1 MFLRAQYF
9 GQLMWRADLL
19 EKTLTL
25 GKIEG
30 RRRRGRKKMRWLDGI
45 TDLMD
50 MSLSKFWEMVKDR
63 EAWRA
68 AVHGVTKSQT
78 RLNDWTTAWEGK
90 AEEAEL
96 GRGRSLT
103 DTGPSKHQDP
113 SREPWTEHWPMEQ
126 SCSGWNGQACISPS
140 DWFTDYRPAL
150 EKLNLE
156 QRNSSALRRPW
167 GHWQLETTLQ
177 QHSLQPGG
185 RSFQEGEL
193 RISPPV
199 YHTHLPKWSSLIHE
213 FINMQILHRCTL

>member
-1 MFLRAQYF
+1 MFPRAQYF

-30 RRRRGRKKMRWLDGI
+30 WRRRGRKKMRWLYGI

-50 MSLSKFWEMVKDR
+50 MSLSKLWEMVKDR

-78 RLNDWTTAWEGK
+78 WLNNWTTGWEGK

-126 SCSGWNGQACISPS
+126 SCSGWNGQACVSPS

-156 QRNSSALRRPW
+156 QRNSSALRETLRALTAGDHTP
-167 GHWQLETTLQ
+167 TTLPTAGWQ
-177 QHSLQPGG
+177 VLPGRG
-185 RSFQEGEL
+185 TENL
-193 RISPPV
+193 
-199 YHTHLPKWSSLIHE
+199 TSSLPHTSPKV
-213 FINMQILHRCTL
+213 ILPDSWVY